1 MQAPRAPAAIRLAL
15 VVALASL
22 WTSTL
27 AFGSGVVVIVGGDA
41 DNDTRRKLVSAVEQG
56 LNDHREEPRQIAFDA
71 AEVSALVGCVSREAS
86 KECASDFMRS
96 RSDGASRAIVLSVAR
111 DGRATA
117 TITGWVLG
125 RDGTILVID
134 QGVCDA
140 CTPSKLKDVTMEL
153 LAVLLREVEARMM
166 PTILAVR
173 TAPSGA
179 QVEIDGRI
187 VGESNA
193 QRPLE
198 YRVYAGVHRIV
209 VQLRGYET
217 AIRSVSVVA
226 GETRPIAMELVPLP
240 DTPQPVSASSQ
251 LVIATGPHHQRM
263 RWGAWLTLGVGTI
276 IASTGIALIV
286 ADQDAS
292 RSPDVAQSYARRE
305 TMTLGIVSASL
316 GVAAVG
322 AGLWWLRRDTGPPRR
337 NAAPAPAARVAPG
350 SVVLLYTGTF

>member
-1 MQAPRAPAAIRLAL
+1 MRTPRAPAAIRLAL
-15 VVALASL
+15 VALLASL
-22 WTSTL
+22 LTSSL

-41 DNDTRRKLVSAVEQG
+41 DTDTRRKLASAVEQG
-56 LNDHREEPRQIAFDA
+56 LGDHREEPRQIAFDA
-71 AEVSALVGCVSREAS
+71 AEVNALVGCVSREAS

-96 RSDGASRAIVLSVAR
+96 RTDGASRAIVLSVAR
-111 DGRATA
+111 DGRANA
-117 TITGWVLG
+117 TITGWVLA

-140 CTPSKLKDVTMEL
+140 CTPAKLKDVTMEL

-173 TAPSGA
+173 TTPSGA

-198 YRVYAGVHRIV
+198 YRVYAGAHRIV

-217 AIRSVSVVA
+217 AIRSVQVVA
-226 GETRPIAMELVPLP
+226 GETRPIEVELVALP
-240 DTPQPVSASSQ
+240 GTLKPAASASQ
-251 LVIATGPHHQRM
+251 PAIATSPHHQRT
-263 RWGAWLTLGVGTI
+263 RWGAWLTLGAGAI
-276 IASTGIALIV
+276 AASTGIALII

-292 RSPDVAQSYARRE
+292 RSPDVTQPYDRRE

-316 GVAAVG
+316 GAAAVG
-322 AGLWWLRRDTGPPRR
+322 AGLWWLRRDTGPSRR
-337 NAAPAPAARVAPG
+337 NAAPAVHVAP
-350 SVVLLYTGTF
+350 SSAVLLYTRTF